1 MHKSLILSISVCSLI
16 ALSSCSSKLGALS
29 SDNFQVTPTPL
40 QTQGG
45 KVTATIDGSFPE
57 KYFTPKAT
65 ITIIPQLRYANGQVA
80 DGEPAVFQG
89 EKVLGNGQTINYR
102 VGGRYTMKS
111 NFDYTPDMRKSDLY
125 ATFRAQVGKKSV
137 VIPDVKIGYGVIAT
151 SELYRRTLVSDGG
164 VIAPD
169 SFERVKANKYE
180 AKVKFLINQANLR
193 KSELKNNS
201 VQEFVKLL
209 KRINADQK
217 GLNLKNVEVNA
228 YASPE
233 GGFAFNDKLA
243 TKRQDNSEVYVKQ
256 QLKNAKI
263 KNADIDANYTAQD
276 WEGFQ
281 ELVKASNIQDKDV
294 ILRVLSMYKD
304 PLERE
309 EQIRNMSEAFRE
321 LADGI
326 LPELRR
332 SRLTINYETVG
343 RSDDEIKALLA
354 SDPMKLSADEMLYA
368 ASLEK
373 DPAKKE
379 EIYKKTSEYY
389 DRDYRAYNNLAAL
402 EMSKGNY
409 DQAQTYLNK
418 AAAIDRNGGEIY
430 ANEGLIALKNGNLA
444 EAENLIGKAANCKGF
459 GQAMGTL
466 YIAKGNY
473 SGAMQ
478 TLREQDTNT
487 AALANILVND
497 LSGAKAALNKVK
509 NPDGMTNYLHAIVCA
524 RQGNSF
530 ATKSYLQEAFKL
542 DPSLQQLAA
551 DDLEF
556 ANIK

>member
-1 MHKSLILSISVCSLI
+1 
-16 ALSSCSSKLGALS
+16 
-29 SDNFQVTPTPL
+29 
-40 QTQGG
+40 
-45 KVTATIDGSFPE
+45 
-57 KYFTPKAT
+57 
-65 ITIIPQLRYANGQVA
+65 
-80 DGEPAVFQG
+80 
-89 EKVLGNGQTINYR
+89 
-102 VGGRYTMKS
+102 
-111 NFDYTPDMRKSDLY
+111 
-125 ATFRAQVGKKSV
+125 
-137 VIPDVKIGYGVIAT
+137 
-151 SELYRRTLVSDGG
+151 
-164 VIAPD
+164 
-169 SFERVKANKYE
+169 
-180 AKVKFLINQANLR
+180 
-193 KSELKNNS
+193 
-201 VQEFVKLL
+201 
-209 KRINADQK
+209 
-217 GLNLKNVEVNA
+217 
-228 YASPE
+228 
-233 GGFAFNDKLA
+233 
-243 TKRQDNSEVYVKQ
+243 
-256 QLKNAKI
+256 
-263 KNADIDANYTAQD
+263 
-276 WEGFQ
+276 
-281 ELVKASNIQDKDV
+281 
-294 ILRVLSMYKD
+294 
-304 PLERE
+304 
-309 EQIRNMSEAFRE
+309 
-321 LADGI
+321 
-326 LPELRR
+326 
-332 SRLTINYETVG
+332 
-343 RSDDEIKALLA
+343 
-354 SDPMKLSADEMLYA
+354 MKLSADEMLYA

-379 EIYKKTSEYY
+379 EIYKKTSAYY

>member
-1 MHKSLILSISVCSLI
+1 MLFS
-16 ALSSCSSKLGALS
+16 
-29 SDNFQVTPTPL
+29 
-40 QTQGG
+40 
-45 KVTATIDGSFPE
+45 
-57 KYFTPKAT
+57 
-65 ITIIPQLRYANGQVA
+65 GQ
-80 DGEPAVFQG
+80 Q
-89 EKVLGNGQTINYR
+89 
-102 VGGRYTMKS
+102 
-111 NFDYTPDMRKSDLY
+111 
-125 ATFRAQVGKKSV
+125 
-137 VIPDVKIGYGVIAT
+137 
-151 SELYRRTLVSDGG
+151 RT
-164 VIAPD
+164 
-169 SFERVKANKYE
+169 
-180 AKVKFLINQANLR
+180 
-193 KSELKNNS
+193 
-201 VQEFVKLL
+201 
-209 KRINADQK
+209 
-217 GLNLKNVEVNA
+217 
-228 YASPE
+228 
-233 GGFAFNDKLA
+233 
-243 TKRQDNSEVYVKQ
+243 
-256 QLKNAKI
+256 
-263 KNADIDANYTAQD
+263 
-276 WEGFQ
+276 
-281 ELVKASNIQDKDV
+281 DKDV

-304 PLERE
+304 PQERE

-354 SDPMKLSADEMLYA
+354 SDPMKLSADELLYA